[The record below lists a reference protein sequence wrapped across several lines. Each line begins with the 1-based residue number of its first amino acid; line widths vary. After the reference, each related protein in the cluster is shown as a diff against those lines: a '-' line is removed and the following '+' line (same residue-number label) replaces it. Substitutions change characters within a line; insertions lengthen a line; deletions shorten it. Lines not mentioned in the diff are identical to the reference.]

1 MRNKLPVDLLLITL
15 VTGGLFVFVTG
26 SSPDSAHF
34 QAAFGFLFVFFVPGY
49 ALVSVL
55 FPGSSTTEKTNETVR
70 GAPTVGERLLLAVGL
85 SVVIVPAVGLIL
97 SYSALGLE
105 PTVLIYTVGLVS
117 LALVCAAV
125 VRRLQLPPTQQFH
138 IAISIRTAPDR
149 IWDWLGGANTRWE
162 VGLNL
167 LVVVGVV
174 FVTVGIGA
182 AIVSP
187 GHGEQY
193 TEFSV
198 QPVDQTAID
207 TDTEPLSEDLTLD
220 DGSEFLLGITNREHE
235 QKEYTVI
242 VELHRLEGSGSNAT
256 VVEREEIQRLST
268 SLEQTESYEAR
279 ISADPTMTGEG
290 LRMTFLL
297 YPDSPPEDPS
307 TENAY
312 RSLYIWVDVPDS
324 IGE

>member
-15 VTGGLFVFVTG
+15 VTGGLLVFAIDSG
-26 SSPDSAHF
+26 PDATRLQSV
-34 QAAFGFLFVFFVPGY
+34 FGLLFVFFVPGY

-55 FPGSSTTEKTNETVR
+55 FPGSSTTGKPNETVR
-70 GAPTVGERLLLAVGL
+70 GLPTLGERLLLAVGL
-85 SVVIVPAVGLIL
+85 SLVMVPSVGLIL
-97 SYSALGLE
+97 NYSALGLD
-105 PTVLIYTVGLVS
+105 PTVLIYTIGLLS

-125 VRRLQLPPTQQFH
+125 VRRLQLPPTQQFC
-138 IAISIRTAPDR
+138 IPINVRSAPNT
-149 IWDWLGGANTRWE
+149 IWSWLGGANTRWE
-162 VGLNL
+162 VVLNL

-174 FVTVGIGA
+174 FIAVGIGA

-198 QPVDQTAID
+198 QPDDQTANN
-207 TDTEPLSEDLTLD
+207 TDADPLTEELTLD
-220 DGSEFLLGITNREHE
+220 DGSEFLVGITNREHE
-235 QKEYTVI
+235 QKQYTVI
-242 VELHRLEGSGSNAT
+242 VELHRLEESGSNAT
-256 VVEREEIQRLST
+256 VVEREEVQREST
-268 SLEQTESYEAR
+268 SLEHAESHEER
-279 ISADPTMTGEG
+279 ISADPTMIGEG

-297 YPDSPPEDPS
+297 YADSPPENPS

-324 IGE
+324 IGN